1 MKQILEKA
9 RSSQLEPAPLTA
21 SGPGHGEREAGDAGR

>member
-9 RSSQLEPAPLTA
+9 RSSQLESAPLSA
-21 SGPGHGEREAGDAGR
+21 SGPERGEREAGDVTR